1 MNAIN
6 AYLKKLDDKYRTSD
20 STEHTHRGALETY
33 LESLDKEIIVINE
46 PSRIEIGAPDL
57 EIRIGEGATSLSIGI
72 IECKNIGVNLDKEE
86 KSDQIRRYHA
96 LENIIL
102 TDYLEFRWYLKGER
116 QAIIRIG
123 EIKDGR
129 IVPIE
134 ANFAQFEMMLGHYRQ
149 YRIPLIS
156 TSLEF
161 AQRLAGVAQ
170 LIRKLIETDMRTS
183 SPSTQLLNQWDG
195 FKQTLLPD
203 MSIEE
208 FADMYAQTLTYGL
221 FIARI
226 NYEKPSKTFDADI
239 ADKYVPNTNPF
250 LRELF
255 HNMSFANLG
264 ERLNWLVK
272 RLAEVLALTD
282 IEALLKDFGKSTE
295 QTDVVVHFYEAFLS
309 QYDPKIR
316 KMRGVYYTPEPVVN
330 YIVRS
335 VDYLLREKFY
345 IDGLT
350 DERAIILDPATGTGT
365 FLYSVIQ
372 HIYEHFSSKG
382 AWKNYVTNNLL
393 KRLFAF
399 ELLIAPYTIAHL
411 KLGIQLRDTGYD
423 FPQGQRLGIY
433 LTNALDEGIKHK
445 QQMFAQFIV
454 NEANGATEIK
464 QQKPIMVILGNP
476 PYSGHSANENEWISS
491 LLQAYYAVDGQ
502 RIKERNSKWLRDDY
516 VKFMRMAQDRIEK
529 TGHGILAFVTNHSY
543 LDNPTFRGMRKVLL
557 QTFSDIYIIDL
568 HGNSKKKELT
578 PDGHSDKNVFDIQQ
592 GVCIGIFVKTPDKQA
607 GTLAKVHHLDLWGAK
622 RSSKFDWLNKHDI
635 DNTDWADFEPHA
647 PFYLFTPASNGVKNG
662 YANYPKI
669 TDIFPQ
675 NVMGTQTHRDSFAI
689 AFNQQ
694 ILKKRLMDMRD
705 KEITDRDFRQMYQ
718 LKDNRDWQLETA
730 RKKIQEY
737 ENWENKIYRCLY
749 RPFDSRYYYADNAVT
764 DYPRR
769 LLLQHVIGRNNLC
782 LGIGRQGSVVADK
795 QWSLVMASQ
804 LPLDANVFRRGG
816 VQVCPLYLYRQ
827 DDELN
832 LPGDDD
838 FPYDEHGRKPNLNMA
853 FVRQLEI
860 TFGKIFMTDFTP
872 EDIFYYTYAILHSQ
886 TYRRRY
892 TDFLKIDYPRLP
904 IVDKFVFF
912 KSLAHKG
919 EILAQWHTMTHIHI
933 RPPADM
939 AIYPIS
945 REDAIDGLV
954 EEEHIRYDDKNQRV
968 YINKDQYFAN
978 ISPDVWDFYVGGY
991 QVLDVWLKE
1000 RLGQKLTYK
1009 DIEDYQKIAWIA
1021 INTFQ
1026 VMDEIDV
1033 ILNDSLLF
1041 QQLAD

>member
-6 AYLKKLDDKYRTSD
+6 TYLKKLDDKYRTGD

-33 LESLDKEIIVINE
+33 LESLDKELVVINE

-57 EIRIGEGATSLSIGI
+57 EIRIDEGATSLSIGI

-86 KSDQIRRYHA
+86 KSDQLKRYYA
-96 LENIIL
+96 LENVIL
-102 TDYLEFRWYLKGER
+102 TDYLEFRWYLNGEC
-116 QAIIRIG
+116 QTIIRIG
-123 EIKDGR
+123 EIKHGR

-134 ANFAQFEMMLGHYRQ
+134 ANFSQFEMMLGNYRQ

-161 AQRLAGVAQ
+161 ARRLAGIAQ
-170 LIRKLIETDMRTS
+170 LIRKLIETDIRNS
-183 SPSTQLLNQWDG
+183 VPSPQLIDQWDG

-203 MSIEE
+203 MSIED

-226 NYEKPSKTFDADI
+226 NYEKPPKTFDADV
-239 ADKYVPNTNPF
+239 ADKYIPNTNPF

-264 ERLNWLVK
+264 ERLNWIVT

-282 IEALLKDFGKSTE
+282 TESLLEDFGKDTE
-295 QTDVVVHFYEAFLS
+295 QTDAVVHFYETFLS

-316 KMRGVYYTPEPVVN
+316 KTRGVYYTPEPVVN

-335 VDYLLREKFY
+335 VDYLLREKFH
-345 IDGLT
+345 IDGLA

-372 HIYEHFSSKG
+372 YIYEHFSSKG
-382 AWKNYVTNNLL
+382 AWKSYVTSNLL

-411 KLGIQLRDTGYD
+411 KLGLQLRDTGYD

-445 QQMFAQFIV
+445 QQMFAQFII
-454 NEANGATEIK
+454 NEANRATEIK

-491 LLQAYYAVDGQ
+491 LLQAYYSVDGQ

-516 VKFMRMAQDRIEK
+516 VKFIRMAQDRIEK

-543 LDNPTFRGMRKVLL
+543 LDNPTFRAMRKVLL
-557 QTFSDIYIIDL
+557 QTFTDIYIIDL
-568 HGNSKKKELT
+568 HGNSKKKEIT
-578 PDGHSDKNVFDIQQ
+578 PDGDTDKNVFDIQQ
-592 GVCIGIFVKTPDKQA
+592 GVCIGIFVRNPNKEI
-607 GTLAKVHHLDLWGAK
+607 GTLAKVHHRDLWGAK
-622 RSSKFDWLNKHDI
+622 RNSKFTWLNTHDI
-635 DNTDWADFEPHA
+635 HNTDWVTFEPHP
-647 PFYLFTPASNGVKNG
+647 PFYLFTSASNGVKNG
-662 YANYPKI
+662 YADYLTI

-675 NVMGTQTHRDSFAI
+675 NVMGTQTHRDSI
-689 AFNQQ
+689 AVGFTKAQVEAKISQ
-694 ILKKRLMDMRD
+694 YLKHAT
-705 KEITDRDFRQMYQ
+705 ITPELQASIHQ
-718 LKDNRDWQLETA
+718 S
-730 RKKIQEY
+730 
-737 ENWENKIYRCLY
+737 LY
-749 RPFDSRYYYADNAVT
+749 RPYDMRYITFSKQVNDR
-764 DYPRR
+764 PRS
-769 LLLQHVIGRNNLC
+769 LLLKHVLGRDNLC
-782 LGIGRQGSVVADK
+782 LGVGRQGTVVSDK
-795 QWSLVMASQ
+795 IWSLVMVSQ
-804 LPLDANVFRRGG
+804 FPIDANLFRRGG

-827 DDELN
+827 GNELS

-838 FPYDEHGRKPNLNMA
+838 FPYDEYGRKPNLNMA
-853 FVRQLEI
+853 FVRQLEA
-860 TFGKIFMTDFTP
+860 TFEKKFMVDFTP
-872 EDIFYYTYAILHSQ
+872 EDVFYYTYAILHSL
-886 TYRRRY
+886 TYRTRY

-904 IVDKFVFF
+904 IVDKFAFF
-912 KSLAHKG
+912 KSLSQKG
-919 EILAQWHTMTHIHI
+919 EILAQWHIITHPDIN
-933 RPPADM
+933 PPTNI

-945 REDAIDGLV
+945 RDDAVDGLV
-954 EEEHIRYDDKNQRV
+954 EEEHIRYDDKNQRI
-968 YINKDQYFAN
+968 YINKDQYFEN
-978 ISPDVWDFYVGGY
+978 ISPDVWGFYVGGY
-991 QVLDVWLKE
+991 QVLDTWLKE

-1009 DIEDYQKIAWIA
+1009 DIADYQKIVWIA

-1026 VMDEIDV
+1026 LMNEIDA
-1033 ILNDSLLF
+1033 ILEESLLF
-1041 QQLAD
+1041 QQLAH